1 MIAKNKMFIVLR
13 SVLVITIVVL
23 VFLNYNEYSLRN
35 DYSEFTK
42 RNFLSY
48 THYGGFKSAP
58 RHISSAENRYADI
71 LNNEYVS
78 KYDAYGIHRI
88 MDDFILDFVP
98 TRLKDGVVLGV
109 IEPLKGEIITKT
121 TMEEIG
127 AFFHLMLDEQWYVY
141 SFQYKDVLKVLDDD
155 LRTKIE
161 YLAELNDM
169 WVNSIERNIDWLEYN
184 IRTIEDRDANGN
196 VYERAFSG
204 FSSID
209 EMKEKYLGDDWRF
222 IEAQIKWANAA
233 LDIEKNTREF
243 LDSHGVET
251 ISELLE

>member
-1 MIAKNKMFIVLR
+1 MIAKNKMFIVLK

-35 DYSEFTK
+35 DYREFTK

-48 THYGGFKSAP
+48 TRYGGFNSDS
-58 RHISSAENRYADI
+58 RHISSSGNRYADI
-71 LNNEYVS
+71 LNKGYVG
-78 KYDAYGIHRI
+78 KYDAYRIHR
-88 MDDFILDFVP
+88 FLGNVILDFVP

-109 IEPLKGEIITKT
+109 IEPLDGEVITKT

-127 AFFHLMLDEQWYVY
+127 VFFHLMLDEQWYVY
-141 SFQYKDVLKVLDDD
+141 SRAEDVLKVLDDD

-169 WVNSIERNIDWLEYN
+169 WVNSIERNIDWLEYK
-184 IRTIEDRDANGN
+184 IHTLEDRDANGN
-196 VYERAFSG
+196 VYERSLSG
-204 FSSID
+204 FGFID

-222 IEAQIKWANAA
+222 IEAQIKWANVA